1 MFKLKIDT
9 ESKIAVYKQLMSE
22 INSAILDGRLK
33 SGDIVPSMNELA
45 DELGISK
52 ETVKRAY
59 GLLREKGV
67 LEAHQGKGF
76 YIADENKKESISI
89 LFLFD
94 KFSTYKQEVVN
105 GFHREVKDKTDETIL
120 LFNQDLDLFEYFL
133 NENLG
138 RFDYYIVT
146 PHFPLDAASQ
156 KRAAK
161 MLRRI
166 PNHKLIMLDNWVTEV
181 PGNYGAV
188 YQDFTNDVR
197 KGLQEGCDKL
207 KALGNLNVITL
218 PSSLYGS
225 RMSRTIRAFCK
236 ENGISVKFLSGAPS
250 RISKGDVFLMLNSQL
265 DSGLIALW
273 EKGNAAGLKPGEDYH
288 LISYNETQIDAIVLN
303 GLTTISTDFL
313 EMGREAAR
321 MINER
326 RMWKKHCE
334 FGMNRRNTF

>member
-105 GFHREVKDKTDETIL
+105 GFHLWRK
-120 LFNQDLDLFEYFL
+120 
-133 NENLG
+133 
-138 RFDYYIVT
+138 
-146 PHFPLDAASQ
+146 PP
-156 KRAAK
+156 
-161 MLRRI
+161 
-166 PNHKLIMLDNWVTEV
+166 
-181 PGNYGAV
+181 PGH
-188 YQDFTNDVR
+188 
-197 KGLQEGCDKL
+197 
-207 KALGNLNVITL
+207 L
-218 PSSLYGS
+218 PPY
-225 RMSRTIRAFCK
+225 
-236 ENGISVKFLSGAPS
+236 
-250 RISKGDVFLMLNSQL
+250 
-265 DSGLIALW
+265 
-273 EKGNAAGLKPGEDYH
+273 
-288 LISYNETQIDAIVLN
+288 
-303 GLTTISTDFL
+303 
-313 EMGREAAR
+313 
-321 MINER
+321 
-326 RMWKKHCE
+326 
-334 FGMNRRNTF
+334 